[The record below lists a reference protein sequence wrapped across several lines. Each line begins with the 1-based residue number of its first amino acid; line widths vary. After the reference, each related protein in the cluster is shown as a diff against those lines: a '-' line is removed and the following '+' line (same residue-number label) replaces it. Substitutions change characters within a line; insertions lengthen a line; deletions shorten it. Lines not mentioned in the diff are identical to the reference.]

1 MKMYY
6 KKEKYIDKKDGKNWH
21 HIFSL
26 LASNRS
32 YFGFCAFRWNAD
44 NSGLER
50 RVSWYI
56 KLKFTN

>member
-50 RVSWYI
+50 RVS
-56 KLKFTN
+56 